1 MDKDTLR
8 KSDFKTGS
16 LLIVFCLW
24 FLSVTFLFMPFKETY
39 GGVDNVW
46 YVSPWIF
53 PAIILTLLLILS
65 IILTINAAIENGM
78 QDLIVYPEGQISGFR
93 LTRLGFT
100 LVTMLAVALS
110 AGLWYLIVNIDDKIQ
125 SSLEEIKWLSDPSK
139 VQVFE
144 WSDPIAIIS
153 LVGVSLLLAA
163 TLLVLAIS
171 IIRQTA
177 IGGERS
183 PVHAGMSE
191 STVSLVIIS
200 LLFCMLIYVF
210 VPRVDFFV
218 SILLFLSVFTT
229 VFYVGG
235 TKLSRIALGG
245 FLTISLLTAVV
256 FVTGLD
262 EKINGIYQY
271 SIDFLILAATIALM
285 LRIWVLLLDDAEARS
300 RYGTSLLVSW
310 LTPLIL
316 VPAFRFGLLVPL
328 PHEGGVIELM
338 QLLRYSIQ

>member
-53 PAIILTLLLILS
+53 PAIVLTLLLILS
-65 IILTINAAIENGM
+65 IILTINAAIANGM
-78 QDLIVYPEGQISGFR
+78 RDLIVYPEGQISRFR

-100 LVTMLAVALS
+100 LVAMLALALS
-110 AGLWYLIVNIDDKIQ
+110 AGLWYLVVNIEDKIQ
-125 SSLEEIKWLSDPSK
+125 SSLDEAKWLSDPSK
-139 VQVFE
+139 VQIFE

-153 LVGVSLLLAA
+153 LGGVSLLLAV
-163 TLLVLAIS
+163 TLLVLVTS
-171 IIRQTA
+171 VIRQTSA
-177 IGGERS
+177 
-183 PVHAGMSE
+183 AGDGSAAHSGTSE
-191 STVSLVIIS
+191 ATISLFIIS

-235 TKLSRIALGG
+235 TRLSRIALGG
-245 FLTISLLTAVV
+245 FLVISLLTAVV
-256 FVTGLD
+256 FITGLD
-262 EKINGIYQY
+262 ERINGIYQY

-285 LRIWVLLLDDAEARS
+285 LRIWFLLFDNTEARS
-300 RYGTSLLVSW
+300 RYRTSLLVSW